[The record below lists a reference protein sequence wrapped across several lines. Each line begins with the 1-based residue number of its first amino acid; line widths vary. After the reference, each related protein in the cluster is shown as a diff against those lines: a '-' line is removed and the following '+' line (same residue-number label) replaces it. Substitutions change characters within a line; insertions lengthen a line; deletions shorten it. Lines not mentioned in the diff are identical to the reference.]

1 MNILISGPESFIS
14 AIIELKSYLRFNI
27 LLNQK
32 NISSST
38 NNNLDGMICH
48 QETSDIDHLKNIAK
62 SQNCLMIFAT
72 KKVIKNLRDFDYVL
86 KLPTTINE
94 INNIVEVSLA
104 KREFT
109 KNSSIKIKSYLL
121 DKNEKKLIKEN
132 NSIILTEKEIQL
144 LEILLNKKGPV
155 SKDDILS
162 LVWQYS
168 SETDTHTVETHIYRL
183 RKKISEKF
191 FDETFILNNKEGY
204 YLWKKEINL
213 RLIYLLKNIVKE
225 SSNLRKVKE
234 VLKEEKNNLF

>member
-1 MNILISGPESFIS
+1 M
-14 AIIELKSYLRFNI
+14 IELKSYLRFNI

-32 NISSST
+32 NISSSI
-38 NNNLDGMICH
+38 NNNLDGLSCH

-62 SQNCLMIFAT
+62 SQNCLKIFAT
-72 KKVIKNLRDFDYVL
+72 KKVTKNLRDFDYVL

-121 DKNEKKLIKEN
+121 NKNEKKLIKEN
-132 NSIILTEKEIQL
+132 NSIILTEKEVQL

-155 SKDDILS
+155 SKDDILA

-168 SETDTHTVETHIYRL
+168 SESDTHTVETHIYRL

-191 FDETFILNNKEGY
+191 FDEMFILNNKEGY
-204 YLWKKEINL
+204 YL
-213 RLIYLLKNIVKE
+213 
-225 SSNLRKVKE
+225 
-234 VLKEEKNNLF
+234 